1 MCRFHKDRNLFV
13 MMSCCQRFVVV
24 RKHKRLSSCRLLA
37 RPQTTTN
44 RQQIICCEES
54 LQEVPYHTQRPPD
67 LPNQL
72 PFAIIA
78 VMKLSCSTCSLV
90 QLSLL
95 ASAANAWVV
104 PRRATTTKTTTS
116 TALQQVSR
124 KQAWSAAAVTVTGW
138 ALATQIASAG
148 MVPVAGA
155 CDTLPLLP
163 ATRVILL
170 FFCPDDSSSHSMLYH
185 SFHLPTNN
193 K

>member
-1 MCRFHKDRNLFV
+1 MCRFQRSKSFCDDV
-13 MMSCCQRFVVV
+13 MLSKICCCEK
-24 RKHKRLSSCRLLA
+24 KHKRLSSCRLLA

-155 CDTLPLLP
+155 CGTLPLLP